1 MFCRNGVY
9 PLTAYDTN
17 GQNPVPITA
26 FSNDVRALSPDRKNV
41 DGAPTETHK
50 SSVTQSGDKEHRR
63 VINMMCNVKPKENN
77 GETELSVCIRID
89 IFIHKQ
95 QFFFT
100 DLSLFIFS

>member
-26 FSNDVRALSPDRKNV
+26 FSNDVRALSPERRNA
-41 DGAPTETHK
+41 DGVPTETHNS
-50 SSVTQSGDKEHRR
+50 SSVAQSGDKEHRR

-77 GETELSVCIRID
+77 GETELLVCIWID
-89 IFIHKQ
+89 IFVLKQ
-95 QFFFT
+95 
-100 DLSLFIFS
+100 